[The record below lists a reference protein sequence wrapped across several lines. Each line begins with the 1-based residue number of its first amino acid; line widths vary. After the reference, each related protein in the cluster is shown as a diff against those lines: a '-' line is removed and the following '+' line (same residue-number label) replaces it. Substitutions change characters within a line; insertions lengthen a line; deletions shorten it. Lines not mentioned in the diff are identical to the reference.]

1 MGHRPRL
8 LDNGPVG
15 RISTA
20 GHALGR
26 AIRERREAAGI
37 SQEET
42 AHRASI
48 TVRHYQKIEYGETDP
63 GLDVLLRVAK
73 GLDTT
78 LQSLLDRAD
87 ELRAPRNRK
96 R

>member
-1 MGHRPRL
+1 
-8 LDNGPVG
+8 V
-15 RISTA
+15 TVQ
-20 GHALGR
+20 
-26 AIRERREAAGI
+26 I
-37 SQEET
+37 SQEEA

-73 GLDTT
+73 ALETT
-78 LQSLLDRAD
+78 LQTLLDRSE
-87 ELRAPRNRK
+87 ELRAPRPRK

>member
-1 MGHRPRL
+1 MGKTSRQAQL
-8 LDNGPVG
+8 
-15 RISTA
+15 
-20 GHALGR
+20 LGR
-26 AIRERREAAGI
+26 AIRERREEAMRI
-37 SQEET
+37 SQEEA

-73 GLDTT
+73 ALGTT
-78 LQSLLDRAD
+78 LQVLLDQAD
-87 ELRAPRNRK
+87 ELRSGRPRK

>member
-1 MGHRPRL
+1 MR
-8 LDNGPVG
+8 
-15 RISTA
+15 
-20 GHALGR
+20 
-26 AIRERREAAGI
+26 I
-37 SQEET
+37 SQEEA

-73 GLDTT
+73 ALGTT
-78 LQSLLDRAD
+78 LQTLLDGAD
-87 ELRAPRNRK
+87 ELRSGRARK

>member
-1 MGHRPRL
+1 MT
-8 LDNGPVG
+8 VQ
-15 RISTA
+15 
-20 GHALGR
+20 
-26 AIRERREAAGI
+26 I
-37 SQEET
+37 SQEEA

-73 GLDTT
+73 ALETT
-78 LQSLLDRAD
+78 LQTLLDRSE
-87 ELRAPRNRK
+87 ELRAPRPRK